1 MAARRLFFLLH
12 FLFLSFPHTSS
23 SLNPN
28 PNSNRNPNHFSAY
41 DALKSSGF
49 PIGLLP
55 TNVRG
60 YSLNRSSGVFAVDLD
75 DRCRIA
81 LPPDNYLAAY
91 SPRITGKLH
100 ERRISELDGI
110 RVRAFFRW
118 WSITG
123 IRSSGDD
130 LVFEVG
136 VTSTTYPSRNFG
148 ESPDCEGRS
157 PRKASA

>member
-1 MAARRLFFLLH
+1 MAPGSLFFLLS
-12 FLFLSFPHTSS
+12 FVFLSFPHFSRP
-23 SLNPN
+23 LNPN
-28 PNSNRNPNHFSAY
+28 PNTNPNSAY
-41 DALKSSGF
+41 DELKNRGF
-49 PIGLLP
+49 PIVLLP

-75 DRCRIA
+75 DRCRIT

-91 SPRITGKLH
+91 SPRITGKLN

-123 IRSSGDD
+123 IWSSGDD
-130 LVFEVG
+130 VVFEVG
-136 VTSTTYPSRNFG
+136 VTSAKYPSRNFG
-148 ESPDCEGRS
+148 ESPDCEGRR
-157 PRKASA
+157 PRKASS